1 MLVKKALLLFLIPV
15 NICSITIAQKNFNS
29 KPIAPDAKESGGYS
43 IAITEIM
50 YHADSSIQSQDWVEL
65 YNYGGAAVN
74 ISGWK
79 LKDQNILNTFT
90 IPGGTSLNPGEY
102 LVIAQRLDTFQ
113 MIYPA
118 VSNVIGSFAFGL
130 NNTSDKIR
138 LLDNS
143 NNTVV
148 EINYI
153 DSIPWP
159 SAADGIG
166 PSLQIK
172 NLDAVFDDPAN
183 WFPGCVGGTPGT
195 AYVPCDYGI
204 IVSEINYNSAP
215 FFLVGDWIELLNRTN
230 SAINISGWQFRDR
243 NANIFTFPT
252 GTILESNAR
261 LVVSD
266 SLDAITSM
274 FSGLTNVIGEFNFGL
289 SNAGDAVL
297 LYDANIILQYS
308 VRFNDKLPWPVDADG
323 DGYTL
328 EFTEEGDNPNIAANW
343 IAGCPFGSP
352 GIPFTL
358 PCPTLSV
365 QDNSSLHI
373 QLYPNPFTD
382 YMIIDLSE
390 LNNERISQCYITDIT
405 GRAIVHFEVSNN
417 ATITWSE
424 NVASGIYAVHVI
436 TEAGNHY
443 TKKII
448 RN

>member
-1 MLVKKALLLFLIPV
+1 MRKRKSTLILCLLIIFG
-15 NICSITIAQKNFNS
+15 TEGIAQKNNES
-29 KPIAPDAKESGGYS
+29 ATLYSPSKESGGYS

-79 LKDQNILNTFT
+79 LKDQNILNTYT
-90 IPGGTSLNPGEY
+90 IPGGTYLNPGEY

-113 MIYPA
+113 MIYPE

-130 NNTSDKIR
+130 NNTSDKVR

-153 DSIPWP
+153 DSMPWP

-172 NLDAVFDDPAN
+172 NLDAIFDDPAN
-183 WFPGCVGGTPGT
+183 WFPGCVGGTPGSG
-195 AYVPCDYGI
+195 YVPCNYDI

-274 FSGLTNVIGEFNFGL
+274 FSELTNVIGEFDFGL
-289 SNAGDAVL
+289 SNGGDAVL
-297 LYDANIILQYS
+297 LYNADIVLQYS
-308 VRFNDKLPWPVDADG
+308 VRFNDKLPWPEDADG
-323 DGYTL
+323 DGYTI
-328 EFTEEGDNPNIAANW
+328 EFTEEGDNPNIATNW
-343 IAGCPFGSP
+343 IAGCPLGSP

-358 PCPTLSV
+358 PCPTL
-365 QDNSSLHI
+365 HI
-373 QLYPNPFTD
+373 HETNASDLQVFPNPFSDYLIIELSRFSRDKIQYCFITD
-382 YMIIDLSE
+382 MGGRAIKHFELS
-390 LNNERISQCYITDIT
+390 NNERIMWGET
-405 GRAIVHFEVSNN
+405 
-417 ATITWSE
+417 
-424 NVASGIYAVHVI
+424 VASGIYALHVI
-436 TEAGNHY
+436 TESGMHY
-443 TKKII
+443 TQKII